1 MIDDMMNEEMLSTQ
15 DKPTLDSFIGQQNFI
30 ETMKVSITSAKMRG
44 EHLSHILLIGPR
56 GSGKSTLAKAIAN
69 ELGADTKVISLNA
82 LREPSDLVSI
92 LTRLTEGDVVLAE
105 NFDCIKPTHAD
116 VLTSA
121 MDNFYVDIVLG
132 RGASARDIRLPL
144 PRFTVIATMD
154 TEKKIPSKIRDCFAI
169 TWKMNDYSVAE
180 LKELTLRFAQSHGVT
195 IDDDAADKIANGVNG
210 SYRKLTNVLKR
221 ARDFAL
227 IKSNGV
233 INVEIL
239 DQTIASI

>member
-1 MIDDMMNEEMLSTQ
+1 MIHDMN
-15 DKPTLDSFIGQQNFI
+15 KRI
-30 ETMKVSITSAKMRG
+30 EDGNIPSNITS
-44 EHLSHILLIGPR
+44 EQN
-56 GSGKSTLAKAIAN
+56 AIEN
-69 ELGADTKVISLNA
+69 ELGADTTVLSLNA
-82 LREPSDLVSI
+82 LREPSDLVAI
-92 LTRLTEGDVVLAE
+92 LTRLAEGTVVLAE

-121 MDNFYVDIVLG
+121 MDSFYVDIVLG
-132 RGASARDIRLPL
+132 RGASASDIRLTL
-144 PRFTVIATMD
+144 PHFTVIATMD

-180 LKELTLRFAQSHGVT
+180 LKELAFRFAQNQGVT
-195 IDDDAADKIANGVNG
+195 IDDNAADKIANSAHG

-227 IKSNGV
+227 IKNNGI